1 VKRVLVVDDE
11 QRMRRVLQILLE
23 KLGLESHG
31 AESGERALEHLQ
43 ANQVDLVLTD
53 LRMPGLGGLDF
64 LARLRAIDAD
74 VPVIVLTAYGT
85 VSSAVEAMKL
95 GAFDFLL
102 KPFDRTA
109 LEIVVRKALDLSRWK
124 IENRY
129 LREQA
134 SGRPGLLEKFIGEA
148 PAMEPIFDL
157 VRQVAPTRSAV
168 LVTGE
173 TGTGKELI
181 ARAIH
186 ELSPRTAK
194 LFVPLNCTAIPADL
208 LESELFGHVR
218 GAFTGAQAERD
229 RARRHESAHRRRRP
243 GDLVDEPRLAK
254 RHP

>member
-1 VKRVLVVDDE
+1 MKRVLVVDDE
-11 QRMRRVLQILLE
+11 QRMRRVLQILIE

-31 AESGERALEHLQ
+31 AESAERALEFLQ

-53 LRMPGLGGLDF
+53 LRMPGMGGLEF

-74 VPVIVLTAYGT
+74 LPVVVLTAYGT
-85 VSSAVEAMKL
+85 ISSAVDAMKL

-109 LEIVVRKALDLSRWK
+109 LDIVVRKALDLSRWK

-134 SGRPGLLEKFIGEA
+134 DGRSGVSQKIIGSSA
-148 PAMEPIFDL
+148 AMEQVYDV

-168 LVTGE
+168 LITGE
-173 TGTGKELI
+173 TGTGKEVV

-186 ELSPRTAK
+186 ELGPRVPK
-194 LFVPLNCTAIPADL
+194 LFVTRNCTALP
-208 LESELFGHVR
+208 
-218 GAFTGAQAERD
+218 T
-229 RARRHESAHRRRRP
+229 
-243 GDLVDEPRLAK
+243 
-254 RHP
+254 